1 MRSNPARG
9 CTIATPF
16 LDAVAVVFRF
26 PSLLPRFCSCLFGLP
41 HILVFLL
48 SVGLLV
54 MECLLPLPLIPQA
67 EAAIA
72 QPDLST
78 LTLEVLQERLRNP
91 IQTDGLP
98 AIDLHGLT
106 IDLRP
111 ENKAFR
117 DQFYRLLQAQIQRPG
132 TPMGLDLSYSQI
144 QGDFQVSLLG
154 LRAPLY
160 GQALAPLFSPA
171 EQEQLQRDRRRLAQ
185 LGKLSKSLLTT
196 PNLDPQASTLQIT
209 AFRSGLKLMQ
219 TRFLGNADFTNTF
232 FLNRV
237 DAQGVQF
244 LQSSDW
250 SQTRFSQSSNF
261 SGGFFAKDARFRST
275 IFFAKAN
282 FDQVQF
288 QGEVN
293 FQSSEFQ
300 NTGNFNRAIFKQAA
314 NFSRIQWQSNADFAQ
329 TRWQAQAMF
338 SRSNF
343 SQALFLADAVFEKV
357 VLFREVRFNK
367 SVNLRGATIAERAEF
382 GYASFTKD
390 AYLNVPG
397 LRFDSDQAKIVGNP
411 GQIGKYIS
419 VPTLQ
424 GNENLLRE
432 LVRNFRR
439 IEQIPDANQLEY
451 TRERLRLKELRQ
463 QVFGVNINTATL
475 AQLHQLGFSTE
486 QTAAIAQRRK
496 QLPFR
501 NSTELLS
508 LGAVD
513 LATYI
518 DVRDRIIAKEMLSPE
533 REVLARIFTGFSCV
547 SLGLLLLMSRYGTN
561 TWLIFGVGLVAIAY
575 FSVLFWLID
584 RWRRITPTPILPT
597 STETVWVMSAYSVL
611 TLAGFSAIFRNADHP
626 LMTLLCVGAIAVPIP
641 TVLTIILYQQGRYHL
656 QMDTSYFT
664 EEGTLRQLRI
674 LIGRLPVIPSY
685 ELFRERYMPI
695 LWTTRWNWLNYF
707 DFSFN
712 NLLKFGFNDIRLRDE
727 HLPGLI
733 TAIVWYQWSLG
744 ILYIAL
750 LLWTLSRT
758 IPGLNLLIYFK

>member
-1 MRSNPARG
+1 LLQWLSK
-9 CTIATPF
+9 IAA
-16 LDAVAVVFRF
+16 LWLLIY
-26 PSLLPRFCSCLFGLP
+26 SLIP
-41 HILVFLL
+41 I
-48 SVGLLV
+48 
-54 MECLLPLPLIPQA
+54 PLIPSFHPMQTFHWNVSSPIHSFPQRLIPPSPHPFIPDA
-67 EAAIA
+67 IAAIA
-72 QPDLST
+72 LPDLSP
-78 LTLEVLQERLRNP
+78 LTLELLQDRLRNP
-91 IQTDGLP
+91 IQSDGLP
-98 AIDLHGLT
+98 TIDLHGLT

-111 ENKAFR
+111 ENKDFR
-117 DQFYRLLQAQIQRPG
+117 DQFYRLVQAQVQRPG
-132 TPMGLDLSYSQI
+132 TPVGLDLSYSQI
-144 QGDFQVSLLG
+144 QGDFQVGLLG

-160 GQALAPLFSPA
+160 GQALAPIFSPA
-171 EQEQLQRDRRRLAQ
+171 EQEQLQRDRRRLVQ

-196 PNLDPQASTLQIT
+196 PNLDPQATTLQIT
-209 AFRSGLKLMQ
+209 AFRGGLKLLQ

-232 FLNRV
+232 FLNHV
-237 DAQGVQF
+237 EAQGVQF
-244 LQSSDW
+244 LQASDW
-250 SQTRFSQSSNF
+250 SQSRFSQPSNF
-261 SGGFFAKDARFRST
+261 SGASFARDARFRST
-275 IFFAKAN
+275 IFFAKTN

-300 NTGNFNRAIFKQAA
+300 NTGNFNRAVFKQAA
-314 NFSRIQWQSNADFAQ
+314 NFSRIQWQGNADFAQ

-343 SQALFLADAVFEKV
+343 SQALFLADAIFEKV

-382 GYASFTKD
+382 GYASFAKG

-451 TRERLRLKELRQ
+451 TRERLRLGELRQ
-463 QVFGVNINTATL
+463 QVFGININTASL
-475 AQLHQLGFSTE
+475 AQLRQLGFSPE
-486 QTAAIAQRRK
+486 QTAAIAQRRA

-518 DVRDRIIAKEMLSPE
+518 NVRDRIIA
-533 REVLARIFTGFSCV
+533 REVMSPGAEVLSRIFTGLSCM

-584 RWRRITPTPILPT
+584 RWRRIIPTPVLPT
-597 STETVWVMSAYSVL
+597 PRETIWVMGGYSVL
-611 TLAGFSAIFRNADHP
+611 SLAGFSAILRNADHP
-626 LMTLLCVGAIAVPIP
+626 WMTLLSVGAIAVPIP
-641 TVLTIILYQQGRYHL
+641 AILTILLYQRGRYHL
-656 QMDTSYFT
+656 QMETSYFT

-707 DFSFN
+707 DLSFN
-712 NLLKFGFNDIRLRDE
+712 NLLKFGFNDIRLRDQDV
-727 HLPGLI
+727 PGLVA
-733 TAIVWYQWSLG
+733 AIVWYQWSLG